1 MLMKRLKL
9 LAAVLAV
16 ASMMVSTTRLY
27 AQSASEVKEEVDA
40 YKDEVSSGIG
50 TLSSR
55 IADLEAAGKLK
66 FKGDVRFR
74 DEYFTQSQDDS
85 PTLKTTPNTAIPN
98 RSRYR
103 IRLRFGAEKQFGD
116 DVFAA
121 FRLVTGAQTDP
132 TSTNQTLGNE
142 EYFKTILVDQA
153 FLKYSPTFLDKRLD
167 VYAGKMANILD
178 STAITWD
185 GDVTPEGVAGAL
197 KLPMLFT
204 LKGQWMILAE
214 NSSARDQY
222 LYNAQ
227 LAKDLKVA
235 DQDIH
240 LMVGYEFVPWVS
252 SMLVHRP
259 VGLQRRGPGARW
271 SLLCGYQRH
280 GGQSFQGRPHPRHQ
294 DGRGDVGH
302 EEQDRGV
309 PFKWTLHAARN
320 TNSFSLNMST
330 GPAVSTSVSVTTTS
344 PCDHRR
350 GAGDEHGS
358 GFDQQPHHRDHGA
371 RDDDRARQSTTDD
384 DDHGQAPD
392 RRWFARQCRRVLRED
407 RHRERRRSKG
417 DLFRGPAVGLY
428 RAQRGVEP
436 LLGFRLGSGLQQPE
450 MDQGRP
456 GLHAVGRPFGEPGP
470 VCRQTGQLR
479 HPGQLGEQHDGK
491 VQPQADVPHPVGFRG
506 EDLNLGLP
514 PFREGGRLDTGNP
527 AGLEQ
532 GRRNPGITGPPK
544 RRTLKENEMKKFS
557 KIMVAALSLM
567 VGFAATVRS
576 ATLNGA
582 GRPFRT
588 PSIRSGSTSTTRR
601 RE

>member
-1 MLMKRLKL
+1 MKRLKL

-55 IADLEAAGKLK
+55 IADLESAGKLK

-116 DVFAA
+116 DVYTA

-227 LAKDLKVA
+227 LAKDLKVE

-252 SMLVHRP
+252 SMLSTVP
-259 VGLQRRGPGARW
+259 TAFNSAVPALGGPFYVDTNGMVGNR
-271 SLLCGYQRH
+271 SK
-280 GGQSFQGRPHPRHQ
+280 GGLIPDIKMVEGML
-294 DGRGDVGH
+294 VVKNKIA
-302 EEQDRGV
+302 GV

-320 TNSFSLNMST
+320 TNSFSLNTST

-344 PCDHRR
+344 PVTTIAGPVTSTGVDSTSNPITVTTAPVTTTSTKSTTTTTTTVKPLI
-350 GAGDEHGS
+350 GAGSLGNADAFFAKIDIGS
-358 GFDQQPHHRDHGA
+358 A
-371 RDDDRARQSTTDD
+371 A
-384 DDHGQAPD
+384 A
-392 RRWFARQCRRVLRED
+392 
-407 RHRERRRSKG
+407 KG
-417 DLFRGPAVGLY
+417 DISGALQWGYIEPNAVLSLFSDSDSGQGYNNQKWIKAD
-428 RAQRGVEP
+428 
-436 LLGFRLGSGLQQPE
+436 LGYMLTDALS
-450 MDQGRP
+450 
-456 GLHAVGRPFGEPGP
+456 V
-470 VCRQTGQLR
+470 
-479 HPGQLGEQHDGK
+479 
-491 VQPQADVPHPVGFRG
+491 
-506 EDLNLGLP
+506 NLGQYAVKRVNYDIL
-514 PFREGGRLDTGNP
+514 GNSVSSTMEKSSRKP
-527 AGLEQ
+527 
-532 GRRNPGITGPPK
+532 
-544 RRTLKENEMKKFS
+544 M
-557 KIMVAALSLM
+557 
-567 VGFAATVRS
+567 
-576 ATLNGA
+576 
-582 GRPFRT
+582 FRT
-588 PSIRSGSTSTTRR
+588 QLDFVVKI
-601 RE
+601 